1 MAEEKVSFA
10 EVIRGRAWWLA
21 PEELKARAKA
31 RPNSR
36 TTARTRTI
44 TCCTSMRRPRGGSIS
59 RGGRNRGLGQGS
71 KAAVCPRRQEC
82 LVQAQTG
89 KHVSGEVRRRIAEEA
104 ECTLLELV
112 EAGLPEWV
120 EQGTAEDITPS
131 EFQGPVAVLQ
141 EVPPEYL
148 DDQGQFVD
156 PGWQQIEE
164 QLRRALRPDKLQ
176 ALQVEIASCQLFIRV
191 FLARRA
197 VIDVFSQE
205 LGLDLVIHPVRHRE
219 QAIGDLLAIYNQQ
232 AARSWESDP
241 DEDGFVPPDEVLP
254 FPSDLRL
261 PLIDVGKLE
270 PDPADVELMRQS
282 LGTPLVDDWWQAA
295 HELGICGALGDGSRP

>member
-1 MAEEKVSFA
+1 M
-10 EVIRGRAWWLA
+10 
-21 PEELKARAKA
+21 
-31 RPNSR
+31 
-36 TTARTRTI
+36 
-44 TCCTSMRRPRGGSIS
+44 
-59 RGGRNRGLGQGS
+59 
-71 KAAVCPRRQEC
+71 
-82 LVQAQTG
+82 
-89 KHVSGEVRRRIAEEA
+89 
-104 ECTLLELV
+104 
-112 EAGLPEWV
+112 
-120 EQGTAEDITPS
+120 
-131 EFQGPVAVLQ
+131 AVLQ
-141 EVPPEYL
+141 DVPPEYL
-148 DDQGQFVD
+148 EEQGQFVD

-191 FLARRA
+191 FLARKA

-205 LGLDLVIHPVRHRE
+205 LGLDLVIPPIRDRE
-219 QAIGDLLAIYNQQ
+219 QAIGDLLAIYSQQ
-232 AARSWESDP
+232 AARSWESEP

-295 HELGICGALGDGSRP
+295 DELGICGALGDWIRTVRSVCGDVAGSSARSTLPLTKSSRRHFMLTTQLIPSSPAQRLPKPVAVAVAPGKPFGALLAEARTG